1 MSAYYSFQKPLLTP
15 APMDVNH
22 RIPDSRYKSI
32 LAQTMADELNTPV
45 PDRGQQI
52 PQTCELPQ
60 PCKTWIQ
67 FKPELSECPATFVSW
82 KEATN
87 GKVNG
92 FEIGQKDSRI
102 WVASLD
108 DLMYRRSMV
117 SGAIWESESTKPHI
131 RNRQLFAQ
139 YLQSTMY
146 PTSSPHEK
154 RIDSIR
160 DSYGVLLHQYGRP
173 QYTSF

>member
-1 MSAYYSFQKPLLTP
+1 MSAYYSFQKPLLTS
-15 APMDVNH
+15 APMDVEH
-22 RIPDSRYKSI
+22 RIPDNNYKSI
-32 LAQTMADELNTPV
+32 LEHTMADELNTPKNHYSNA
-45 PDRGQQI
+45 
-52 PQTCELPQ
+52 QTCEFPQ

-67 FKPELSECPATFVSW
+67 FKPTLSECAATFVSW
-82 KEATN
+82 KDATN
-87 GKVNG
+87 GRVNG

-117 SGAIWESESTKPHI
+117 SSAQWEAESTKPHI

-139 YLQSTMY
+139 YLQSTLY
-146 PTSSPHEK
+146 PNSSPHEK
-154 RIDSIR
+154 RIESIR
-160 DSYGVLLHQYGRP
+160 DSYGVLLHQYGKP